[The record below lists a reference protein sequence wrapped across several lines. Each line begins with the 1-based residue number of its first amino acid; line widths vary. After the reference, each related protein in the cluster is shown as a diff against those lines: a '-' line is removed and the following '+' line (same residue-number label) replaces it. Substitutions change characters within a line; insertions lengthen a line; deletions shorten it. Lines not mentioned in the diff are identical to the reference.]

1 MTTAAR
7 CPDSASKTAC
17 DKLYEASI
25 VWDTLADAFKRYARC
40 MREAGFVDVR
50 ENIFKVPSASLPS
63 DKRLKQI
70 DALEM
75 TNVVEG
81 A

>member
-1 MTTAAR
+1 
-7 CPDSASKTAC
+7 
-17 DKLYEASI
+17 
-25 VWDTLADAFKRYARC
+25 
-40 MREAGFVDVR
+40 MREAGFIDVR
-50 ENIFKVPSASLPS
+50 ENIFKVPSASWLS

-81 A
+81 AQAFGLRVSKRFLDGQKSRPMW